1 MYRGIVLPTLR
12 EQKTQILL
20 PVTRLIRWDEKAL
33 GRRPRPLEL
42 LRVFFR
48 LLGKLANV
56 SASPTPELTLS
67 EPYHFTEYG
76 QLYVTHCVPKHWQTR
91 PRLQFRSVKTAEA
104 LTIK

>member
-12 EQKTQILL
+12 AQKTQILL
-20 PVTRLIRWDEKAL
+20 PVTRLIRWAL
-33 GRRPRPLEL
+33 GRRPRTLEL
-42 LRVFFR
+42 LRVSFR

-67 EPYHFTEYG
+67 EPYHFTGNG
-76 QLYVTHCVPKHWQTR
+76 QLYVTHCVPKHSQTR
-91 PRLQFRSVKTAEA
+91 PRLQFRSVKTPEA